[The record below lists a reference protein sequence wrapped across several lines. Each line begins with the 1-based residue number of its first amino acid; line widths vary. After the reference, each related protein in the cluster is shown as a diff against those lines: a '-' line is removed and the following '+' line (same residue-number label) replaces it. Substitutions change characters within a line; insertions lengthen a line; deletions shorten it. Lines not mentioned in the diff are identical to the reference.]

1 MLDFVRRSVACAAVV
16 AGSVLAPAAVASAA
30 VTVPFQINPAPF
42 GNPYGSLDVP
52 SIRCVAVVG
61 EQPGTVT
68 ITGPK
73 EGWWKCVLPGEVHWL
88 NLSSG
93 ASGSARM
100 SAGVDG
106 YPAAVLSTG
115 TGQVV
120 VAATS
125 DAGPYTPGVVTVYVP

>member
-1 MLDFVRRSVACAAVV
+1 M
-16 AGSVLAPAAVASAA
+16 
-30 VTVPFQINPAPF
+30 
-42 GNPYGSLDVP
+42 
-52 SIRCVAVVG
+52 
-61 EQPGTVT
+61 
-68 ITGPK
+68 
-73 EGWWKCVLPGEVHWL
+73 HWL

-106 YPAAVLSTG
+106 YPEVVLPTG

-125 DAGPYTPGVVTVYVP
+125 NAGPYTPGVVTVYVP